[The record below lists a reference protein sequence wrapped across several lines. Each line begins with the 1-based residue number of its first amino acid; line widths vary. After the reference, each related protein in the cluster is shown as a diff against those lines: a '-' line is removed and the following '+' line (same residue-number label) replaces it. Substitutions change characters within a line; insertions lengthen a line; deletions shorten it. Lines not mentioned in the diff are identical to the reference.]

1 VAWVELTFRTDGLTD
16 RRSRRARLTPERAR
30 GDVENPIP
38 GIVSELDARFVVAEQ
53 RAWRNTDA
61 RADAARAGQRS
72 VPISSP
78 HFMAAIQAV
87 HPVRRV
93 SATLSV
99 TLSVTLS
106 DTLCSDRV
114 F

>member
-1 VAWVELTFRTDGLTD
+1 
-16 RRSRRARLTPERAR
+16 LTPERAR

-99 TLSVTLS
+99 TLSDTLQLPGFMGLMAGAGRTLS
-106 DTLCSDRV
+106 DIGHRLTV
-114 F
+114 K